1 MISAAYFSLLSVC
14 RETLKSTDDG
24 WVISDGPDSLD
35 VAIEI
40 QKSLMDLAQWTG
52 NGNSRSRGLAS
63 SRRRT
68 RDVIALK
75 PLNIAFANFRRFF
88 PLLKPKTEP

>member
-1 MISAAYFSLLSVC
+1 MISDAYFSLLSVC

-40 QKSLMDLAQWTG
+40 QKSLMDLAQ
-52 NGNSRSRGLAS
+52 
-63 SRRRT
+63 
-68 RDVIALK
+68 
-75 PLNIAFANFRRFF
+75 
-88 PLLKPKTEP
+88 